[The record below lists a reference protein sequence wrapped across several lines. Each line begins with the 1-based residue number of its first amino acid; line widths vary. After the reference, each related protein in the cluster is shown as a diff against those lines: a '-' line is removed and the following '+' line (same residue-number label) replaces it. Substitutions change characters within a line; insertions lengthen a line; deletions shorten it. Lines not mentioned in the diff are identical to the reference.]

1 MDMSKVNDSLSL
13 FEIYD
18 FLQPEKCSEIIAI
31 CENKNEKP
39 FESKHC
45 IKQHRVKFYDESIH
59 MLIQNVIDQKF
70 NSTSDNE
77 FSVSQIFSYV
87 RYENGGY
94 IAKHT
99 DAYSEENVKYTIII
113 YLNDDYGNG
122 ETFVIENDTE
132 IAISKKIGK
141 ALIFEGSKIIHG
153 SREVIGNKN
162 ILIGKLILVK

>member
-1 MDMSKVNDSLSL
+1 MT
-13 FEIYD
+13 
-18 FLQPEKCSEIIAI
+18 
-31 CENKNEKP
+31 
-39 FESKHC
+39 
-45 IKQHRVKFYDESIH
+45 SI
-59 MLIQNVIDQKF
+59 
-70 NSTSDNE
+70 
-77 FSVSQIFSYV
+77 
-87 RYENGGY
+87 Y